1 MIQNIFSTAKH
12 MRGTQQQY
20 IKEGDGRQQAICKQ
34 YNHCF
39 YHCHSESRCCQEHP
53 DLKKKKK
60 IIYNNLN
67 FYLFILKK
75 NRNTL
80 KICMPN
86 KF

>member
-39 YHCHSESRCCQEHP
+39 YH
-53 DLKKKKK
+53 DL
-60 IIYNNLN
+60 YGNLAGC
-67 FYLFILKK
+67 LLI
-75 NRNTL
+75 
-80 KICMPN
+80 
-86 KF
+86 